1 MDSITSL
8 LELDTDFQQLMDD
21 FDAGFEM
28 ASTIEPRS
36 PEWHW
41 RRRIVKN
48 AVNIVAGEQGLGKS
62 QFGTLL
68 ASEESHKGG
77 PKVRLPRFVHSPGEE
92 DKNTVIVPRLIAYD
106 ADLTH
111 VAMMNEDL
119 GLLLTPDHMDRLY
132 GYIMTVGATL
142 VVIDP
147 VTAFLSSK
155 TGFLQGRQ
163 PARGVEGAARD
174 RLGCEVHI
182 PLGGVHEEGQQAR
195 EVNMVGGSIGWTAA
209 PRSVLIL
216 TRDRDGKFKTDRILW
231 HPKCNVGPEQDP
243 LACRIVQV
251 PYDTLGSFETS
262 YLDFVG
268 EVDES
273 ADLDEA
279 LGHEPKP
286 RSKLDEAKSWLREHL
301 ADGPQDAHGTEAM
314 ATVARIKPQTLRRAR
329 ETLNIESRK
338 QGTEGWTWHL
348 PNTDQ

>member
-8 LELDTDFQQLMDD
+8 LELDTDLDQLMDD

-77 PKVRLPRFVHSPGEE
+77 PEDPHYSLILSGEE

-106 ADLTH
+106 ADLTR
-111 VAMMNEDL
+111 VAIMNEDL

-155 TGFLQGRQ
+155 TDSYKDDNVRAVLKVLR
-163 PARGVEGAARD
+163 AIASAARCTFVLVMHTKKGNE
-174 RLGCEVHI
+174 RV
-182 PLGGVHEEGQQAR
+182 A
-195 EVNMVGGSIGWTAA
+195 VNMVGGSIGWTAA

-216 TRDRDGKFKTDRILW
+216 TRDRDGEFKTDRILW

-314 ATVARIKPQTLRRAR
+314 ATVAGIKPQTLRRAAR
-329 ETLNIESRK
+329 R
-338 QGTEGWTWHL
+338 
-348 PNTDQ
+348 